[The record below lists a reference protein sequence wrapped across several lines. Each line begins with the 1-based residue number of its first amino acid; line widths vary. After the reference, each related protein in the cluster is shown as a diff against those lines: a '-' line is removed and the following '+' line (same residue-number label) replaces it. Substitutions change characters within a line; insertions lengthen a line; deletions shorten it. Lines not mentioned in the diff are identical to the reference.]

1 MLNTHHDII
10 PIRFWKKV
18 TSTTTLVLKDLLL
31 SFRVVN
37 FQFLADYPK
46 LLMNECCCIC
56 TPLFWVEKEPETA
69 TTTITYIE
77 TPSNVPMEVVKE
89 VVIDEE
95 KPVID
100 DQTTPSTSVVQEPK
114 RYQGKYSRQVVIRR
128 K

>member
-1 MLNTHHDII
+1 
-10 PIRFWKKV
+10 
-18 TSTTTLVLKDLLL
+18 
-31 SFRVVN
+31 
-37 FQFLADYPK
+37 
-46 LLMNECCCIC
+46 MNECGCFC
-56 TPLFWVEKEPETA
+56 TPLFWVEKAPEDTA

>member
-1 MLNTHHDII
+1 
-10 PIRFWKKV
+10 
-18 TSTTTLVLKDLLL
+18 
-31 SFRVVN
+31 
-37 FQFLADYPK
+37 
-46 LLMNECCCIC
+46 MNAAVFAHLC
-56 TPLFWVEKEPETA
+56 FGFEKEPEETVA